1 MWIPAWETVKVPSV
15 VTGLVFEMSTVVSAL
30 AVAVT
35 VGIWT
40 KVVLVV
46 SVKLMLPTSSVVVRV
61 DGDVASLD
69 DAKFVVKVLL
79 VPVV

>member
-1 MWIPAWETVKVPSV
+1 MWIPAGETVKVPSV
-15 VTGLVFEMSTVVSAL
+15 VTRLVFEKSTVVSAL
-30 AVAVT
+30 AAAVT

-46 SVKLMLPTSSVVVRV
+46 SVKLMLLTSSVVIRL
-61 DGDVASLD
+61 DGDVASLV
-69 DAKFVVKVLL
+69 DAKFVVKVVL

>member
-1 MWIPAWETVKVPSV
+1 MWIPAGETVKVPSV
-15 VTGLVFEMSTVVSAL
+15 VTRLVFEMSTVVSAL

-46 SVKLMLPTSSVVVRV
+46 SVKLMLLISSVVVRV
-61 DGDVASLD
+61 DGDVASLV

-79 VPVV
+79 VPMV